1 MLSTDMAFFRDLTKI
16 FDDLRS
22 VLWELKRIYA
32 FQIACKKG
40 DRFEIG
46 YLHLSHRSFD
56 NNKYRITCNSL
67 KGFGTDQIFK

>member
-32 FQIACKKG
+32 FQIACKKMSSI
-40 DRFEIG
+40 EIG

-56 NNKYRITCNSL
+56 NNKYRINIELHVTV
-67 KGFGTDQIFK
+67 